1 MDDYFSIEFGKNI
14 NCTFNGYSKSNS
26 SVKVPLR
33 CDEFG
38 YNPTIPEKM
47 WLESNNYEGK
57 YQKIVE
63 AENHQKMYF
72 LSLLYITYITM
83 LLFTYFLHW
92 FFDKK
97 SLIFHNW

>member
-1 MDDYFSIEFGKNI
+1 MWIQRIPN
-14 NCTFNGYSKSNS
+14 SNS

-33 CDEFG
+33 CDEFS

-72 LSLLYITYITM
+72 YHYYILPT
-83 LLFTYFLHW
+83 LPCF
-92 FFDKK
+92 
-97 SLIFHNW
+97 